1 MESLHPRMYLT
12 HVLLS
17 PKGHS
22 PGWGHPGWSPEKNP
36 QQYPGD
42 AGTDEPDPVG
52 GGLTFT
58 CLGSPLPPGPAPS
71 APPSRPPV
79 LGPPQGQQPP
89 ARRPPATGRT
99 KQRSSQ
105 ETSPRICATHM
116 MEKKGMGTEENRSW
130 EGAGNTEEY
139 FLKRILIRKAIIVL
153 GGKKKKKKKRAWEIH
168 AVCPIGDQK
177 QFLSNSLWEGDLAG
191 AKKHVQEN
199 KCEGERQG
207 PPFSPVPSAALPGL
221 AQQPRAK
228 RMDRRTGS
236 HPWNQPGNIQ
246 SRCYR
251 ALRIFLSLENIL
263 ETPMKETCF
272 PCQLPG
278 LRRDFC
284 PPGSGR
290 TWGHLKGQP
299 S

>member
-1 MESLHPRMYLT
+1 M
-12 HVLLS
+12 
-17 PKGHS
+17 
-22 PGWGHPGWSPEKNP
+22 
-36 QQYPGD
+36 
-42 AGTDEPDPVG
+42 
-52 GGLTFT
+52 TFT

-71 APPSRPPV
+71 APPSRPLV

-105 ETSPRICATHM
+105 ETSPRICATQM
-116 MEKKGMGTEENRSW
+116 MEKKGMGTKENRSR

-153 GGKKKKKKKRAWEIH
+153 GGKTKKKKKKGLGRSMQFVPPEIKSSFSPTPSGKVTWRAPRNTFRKTN
-168 AVCPIGDQK
+168 VKGRD
-177 QFLSNSLWEGDLAG
+177 
-191 AKKHVQEN
+191 
-199 KCEGERQG
+199 RG

-221 AQQPRAK
+221 AQQQRAK

-246 SRCYR
+246 SRCSR
-251 ALRIFLSLENIL
+251 AIRIFLSLENIL

>member
-1 MESLHPRMYLT
+1 
-12 HVLLS
+12 
-17 PKGHS
+17 
-22 PGWGHPGWSPEKNP
+22 
-36 QQYPGD
+36 
-42 AGTDEPDPVG
+42 
-52 GGLTFT
+52 
-58 CLGSPLPPGPAPS
+58 
-71 APPSRPPV
+71 
-79 LGPPQGQQPP
+79 
-89 ARRPPATGRT
+89 
-99 KQRSSQ
+99 
-105 ETSPRICATHM
+105 
-116 MEKKGMGTEENRSW
+116 MGTKENRSW

-153 GGKKKKKKKRAWEIH
+153 GGKTKRKKKKRAWEIH
-168 AVCPIGDQK
+168 AVCPTGDQK
-177 QFLSNSLWEGDLAG
+177 QFLSPEIKSSFSPTPSGKVTWRAPRNTFRKTNVKGRD
-191 AKKHVQEN
+191 
-199 KCEGERQG
+199 RG

-221 AQQPRAK
+221 AQQQRAK

-246 SRCYR
+246 SRCSR
-251 ALRIFLSLENIL
+251 AIRIFLSLENIL

>member
-1 MESLHPRMYLT
+1 M
-12 HVLLS
+12 
-17 PKGHS
+17 
-22 PGWGHPGWSPEKNP
+22 
-36 QQYPGD
+36 
-42 AGTDEPDPVG
+42 
-52 GGLTFT
+52 TFT

-71 APPSRPPV
+71 APPSRPLV

-105 ETSPRICATHM
+105 ETSPRICATQM
-116 MEKKGMGTEENRSW
+116 MEKKGMGTKENRSR

-153 GGKKKKKKKRAWEIH
+153 GGKTKRKKKKGLGRSMQFVPPEIKSSFSPTPSGKVTWRAPRNTFRKTN
-168 AVCPIGDQK
+168 VKGRD
-177 QFLSNSLWEGDLAG
+177 
-191 AKKHVQEN
+191 
-199 KCEGERQG
+199 RG

-221 AQQPRAK
+221 AQQQRAK

-246 SRCYR
+246 SRCSR
-251 ALRIFLSLENIL
+251 AIRIFLSLENIL

-278 LRRDFC
+278 LRREFC

>member
-79 LGPPQGQQPP
+79 LGPPQGQQPS

-153 GGKKKKKKKRAWEIH
+153 GGKKKKKKKKGLGRSMQFVPSEI
-168 AVCPIGDQK
+168 K
-177 QFLSNSLWEGDLAG
+177 SS
-191 AKKHVQEN
+191 
-199 KCEGERQG
+199 
-207 PPFSPVPSAALPGL
+207 FSPTPSGKVTWRAPRNTFRKTNVKGRDRGRPSLLSLALLFQVSLNSHVPSGWTGGQAATPGTSL
-221 AQQPRAK
+221 GTSNPAA
-228 RMDRRTGS
+228 TGRS
-236 HPWNQPGNIQ
+236 EFFCLW
-246 SRCYR
+246 
-251 ALRIFLSLENIL
+251 RIF
-263 ETPMKETCF
+263 
-272 PCQLPG
+272 
-278 LRRDFC
+278 
-284 PPGSGR
+284 
-290 TWGHLKGQP
+290 
-299 S
+299 

>member
-1 MESLHPRMYLT
+1 MESLHPRMSLT

-89 ARRPPATGRT
+89 ARRPSATGRT

-105 ETSPRICATHM
+105 ETSPRICATLM
-116 MEKKGMGTEENRSW
+116 MEKREW
-130 EGAGNTEEY
+130 EQ
-139 FLKRILIRKAIIVL
+139 
-153 GGKKKKKKKRAWEIH
+153 KKIDPGRGREI
-168 AVCPIGDQK
+168 
-177 QFLSNSLWEGDLAG
+177 
-191 AKKHVQEN
+191 
-199 KCEGERQG
+199 
-207 PPFSPVPSAALPGL
+207 
-221 AQQPRAK
+221 PR
-228 RMDRRTGS
+228 
-236 HPWNQPGNIQ
+236 NI
-246 SRCYR
+246 
-251 ALRIFLSLENIL
+251 F
-263 ETPMKETCF
+263 
-272 PCQLPG
+272 
-278 LRRDFC
+278 
-284 PPGSGR
+284 
-290 TWGHLKGQP
+290 
-299 S
+299 